1 MRCMRIL
8 PLLTIFVL
16 ALQSCSLQERID
28 RTTASI
34 EDQYT
39 NLRTWEQLPTRTI
52 SWNQAVAM
60 MKKNNASYIQT
71 KTTISKAERNELSV
85 YTDLIPG
92 VSYYSYF
99 TRALGDM
106 TNSFNSDE
114 LSQNIN
120 VTFYLPSL
128 TQVPYRV
135 YASKA
140 ETYAAI
146 KALEGKER
154 ELISKLYALQRKQ
167 HIAARQKELEKQNP
181 EQKPDYLL
189 DAKNEEVSSWQELAG
204 LLGDYSARWQIL
216 PSSVPQFKW
225 SHYRPLTGK
234 LDQLVVCKFA
244 LELEQSRMNQYSIA
258 ITYLP
263 TINLNLYSPSL
274 FSSTGGTYS
283 GTFLDMDDT
292 TLNFSLN
299 YRLDTQ
305 LHTWNR
311 YCDSKE
317 AYELKRRETTA
328 KLVEMKQKL
337 KTLRSSMDE
346 YYAWRGFMNK
356 RIEHLSNAPAANA
369 QEFLDNEKTLFS
381 MKRELLSQES
391 SAIES
396 EAALILQ
403 YGMR

>member
-1 MRCMRIL
+1 MRIL
-8 PLLTIFVL
+8 PLLTTFVL
-16 ALQSCSLQERID
+16 VLQSCSLQERID
-28 RTTASI
+28 RTSASI
-34 EDQYT
+34 EEQYA
-39 NLRTWEQLPTRTI
+39 NLRTWEQLPVRTI

-60 MKKNNASYIQT
+60 MKKNNTSYIQT
-71 KTTISKAERNELSV
+71 RNTIDKAERNELSV

-92 VSYYSYF
+92 VTYYSYF
-99 TRALGDM
+99 SRALGDI
-106 TNSFNSDE
+106 TNTINEDE
-114 LSQNIN
+114 ISQNIN

-154 ELISKLYALQRKQ
+154 ELISKLYTLQRKQ
-167 HIAARQKELEKQNP
+167 HIAVLQKELEKQNP

-189 DAKNEEVSSWQELAG
+189 DAKNEEVNNWQELAG

-292 TLNFSLN
+292 TLNFNLN

-305 LHTWNR
+305 LRTWNR
-311 YCDSKE
+311 FCDSKE

-337 KTLRSSMDE
+337 QTLRSSMDE

>member
-1 MRCMRIL
+1 MRFF
-8 PLLTIFVL
+8 PLLTVLVL
-16 ALQSCSLQERID
+16 ALQSCSLQERLD
-28 RTTASI
+28 KTSTSLEEQFAS
-34 EDQYT
+34 
-39 NLRTWEQLPTRTI
+39 LRTWDQLPVRTI

-60 MKKNNASYIQT
+60 MKKNNTGYIQT
-71 KTTISKAERNELSV
+71 RNTIAKAERNELSV

-92 VSYYSYF
+92 VTYYSYF
-99 TRALGDM
+99 SRALGDM
-106 TNSFNSDE
+106 TNSFNSDD
-114 LSQNIN
+114 LSQNVN

-140 ETYAAI
+140 QTYAAI

-154 ELISKLYALQRKQ
+154 ELISKLYSLQRKQ
-167 HIAARQKELEKQNP
+167 NLEARKKELEKQNP
-181 EQKPDYLL
+181 EKKPDYVLS
-189 DAKNEEVSSWQELAG
+189 AKNENVSNWKELAS

-216 PSSVPQFKW
+216 PASVPEFKW

-234 LDQLVVCKFA
+234 LDQLVVCKLA
-244 LELEQSRMNQYSIA
+244 MELEQARMNQYSIA
-258 ITYLP
+258 LTYLP

-292 TLNFSLN
+292 TLNLSLN
-299 YRLDTQ
+299 YSLDTKLQ
-305 LHTWNR
+305 TWNR
-311 YCDSKE
+311 YNDSKE
-317 AYELKRRETTA
+317 NYELRRRETTA
-328 KLVEMKQKL
+328 KLVELKQNL
-337 KTLRSSMDE
+337 LALRTSMDE

-356 RIEHLSNAPAANA
+356 RIEHLSNAPATNA
-369 QEFLDNEKTLFS
+369 QEFLENENTLFS
-381 MKRELLSQES
+381 MKRELLNQEG